1 VRNGRVNVGVP
12 VARAGRVAW
21 RMNARAGESQR
32 ESMSAAVP
40 VGVLVGVL
48 VAGVE

>member
-1 VRNGRVNVGVP
+1 VRNGRVNEGVS
-12 VARAGRVAW
+12 VASAGRVAW
-21 RMNARAGESQR
+21 RMNGRAGEPQR
-32 ESMSAAVP
+32 ESMSAAVL